1 MGKDHEGGII
11 ELVDRVVAEDTGLAP
26 VDGDS
31 LLGEGGESGGTLD
44 DGIIELTEVVSQS
57 IEVPEIGVAEALS
70 PSVGAPE
77 IGVAEAVSPSVG
89 APEIRMTE
97 AAIEEAVRKVVSEMV
112 GGKMDRLVA
121 DAIERAVAGE
131 INRLKALLAGD
142 RGN

>member
-11 ELVDRVVAEDTGLAP
+11 ELVDRVVVEDAGFAP
-26 VDGDS
+26 VDGEG
-31 LLGEGGESGGTLD
+31 LLGEGGESDETLD

-57 IEVPEIGVAEALS
+57 IE
-70 PSVGAPE
+70 APE
-77 IGVAEAVSPSVG
+77 IGEAETVSPSVG
-89 APEIRMTE
+89 APEIRVTE

-131 INRLKALLAGD
+131 IDRLKALLAGD
-142 RGN
+142 RGI